1 MPEVVAARTEA
12 GRARR
17 LAGDGRRGKVDRE
30 TVTVA
35 DVVNCWYSEVT
46 FWIAIGIVLKVYV
59 GSAEDW
65 SR

>member
-17 LAGDGRRGKVDRE
+17 LAGDGRGGRVDRE
-30 TVTVA
+30 TVTA
-35 DVVNCWYSEVT
+35 DVVNSWYSEVT
-46 FWIAIGIVLKVYV
+46 LWIAIGIVLKVYV

>member
-1 MPEVVAARTEA
+1 
-12 GRARR
+12 
-17 LAGDGRRGKVDRE
+17 LAGDGRGGRVDRE
-30 TVTVA
+30 TVTA
-35 DVVNCWYSEVT
+35 DVVNSWYSEVT

>member
-1 MPEVVAARTEA
+1 
-12 GRARR
+12 
-17 LAGDGRRGKVDRE
+17 VDRE
-30 TVTVA
+30 TVTA
-35 DVVNCWYSEVT
+35 DVVNSWYGEVT